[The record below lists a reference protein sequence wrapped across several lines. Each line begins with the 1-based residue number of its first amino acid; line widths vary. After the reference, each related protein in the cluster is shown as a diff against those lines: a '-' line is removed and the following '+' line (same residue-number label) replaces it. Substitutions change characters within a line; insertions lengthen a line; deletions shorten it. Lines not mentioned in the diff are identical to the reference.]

1 MEVKIKFTACEH
13 LDFADKYTAKKVLI
27 NNFGTKVC
35 WEREVVDVSFPR
47 LVQFCEKRGR
57 LNNPDCCL
65 READKMCSDYK
76 EFEHTVII

>member
-1 MEVKIKFTACEH
+1 MSKKIKFTACEH
-13 LDFADKYTAKKVLI
+13 LDFADNFTAKKVL
-27 NNFGTKVC
+27 FGTKVC

-47 LVQFCEKRGR
+47 LVQFCKKSGR
-57 LNNPDCCL
+57 LNNPGSCL

>member
-1 MEVKIKFTACEH
+1 METIKFTACEE
-13 LDFADKYTAKKVLI
+13 LDFADKYTAKKVL
-27 NNFGTKVC
+27 FGTKVC

-47 LVQFCEKRGR
+47 LVQFCKKSGR

-76 EFEHTVII
+76 EFEHNVII